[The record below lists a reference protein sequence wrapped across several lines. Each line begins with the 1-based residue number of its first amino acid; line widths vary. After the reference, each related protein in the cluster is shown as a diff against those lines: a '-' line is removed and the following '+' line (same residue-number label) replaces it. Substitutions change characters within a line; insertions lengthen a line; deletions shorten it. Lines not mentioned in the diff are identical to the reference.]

1 MDWLLVLGVSEEV
14 VSVTLETLV
23 LKVSSSVLLDCPS
36 SASNTVLGERVC
48 VLESEIKSFKTGE
61 ASLSL

>member
-1 MDWLLVLGVSEEV
+1 MVLD
-14 VSVTLETLV
+14 TLV

-48 VLESEIKSFKTGE
+48 VLESDSKSFKIGDTAFSKHLELG
-61 ASLSL
+61 S